1 MKMQHHKLTLVLSL
15 MTVKL
20 GYGLDHPPM
29 LKMNKSPADSINII
43 LIYLSALESR
53 GNDDEWM

>member
-1 MKMQHHKLTLVLSL
+1 

-53 GNDDEWM
+53 GNDDEWMWKWVWGKLHVRVET